1 MGILSSKLPELP
13 ESVSDRFFITYKKY
27 DYDNQY
33 HYILTSIPEN
43 LSGEVEADYK
53 VSSSLDCNWV
63 LVNDEWNST
72 FLKVYSSYR
81 NFYATDIVYSSYDMY
96 TESGEFYYSRSN
108 YDEFEVNV
116 IGSSVSS
123 STIITSLRSEFLP
136 VLLVIVPAFILI
148 VGFRKAWEFIKGGV
162 RGA

>member
-33 HYILTSIPEN
+33 HYVLTSV
-43 LSGEVEADYK
+43 SDFYAGTVDSDYK
-53 VSSSLDCNWV
+53 VSSSLGCNWV

-136 VLLVIVPAFILI
+136 VLLVIVPADEEGK
-148 VGFRKAWEFIKGGV
+148 VESV
-162 RGA
+162 TPGATSLPE

>member
-1 MGILSSKLPELP
+1 MGILSSQLPELP
-13 ESVSDRFFITYKKY
+13 ERVGDRFFITYKKFGNHY
-27 DYDNQY
+27 N
-33 HYILTSIPEN
+33 YILTSIPDIF
-43 LSGEVEADYK
+43 SGEVQNDYK
-53 VSSSLDCNWV
+53 ISSGLDYNWV
-63 LVNDEWNST
+63 LIDDEWHST
-72 FLKVYSSYR
+72 FLNSYSSYR

-96 TESGEFYYSRSN
+96 TESGDFYYSRSN
-108 YDEFEVNV
+108 YDEFEVSV

-148 VGFRKAWEFIKGGV
+148 IGFRKAWDFIKGGV

>member
-1 MGILSSKLPELP
+1 MGILSSQLPELP
-13 ESVSDRFFITYKKY
+13 ESVSDRFFITYKKCC
-27 DYDNQY
+27 DNKY

-72 FLKVYSSYR
+72 FLKVYSGYR

-108 YDEFEVNV
+108 YDFEVNV

-136 VLLVIVPAFILI
+136 VLLVIVSAFILI

>member
-33 HYILTSIPEN
+33 HYVLTSVPDSFTGIVD
-43 LSGEVEADYK
+43 SDYE
-53 VSSSLDCNWV
+53 VSSSLTDNFV

>member
-1 MGILSSKLPELP
+1 MGILSSQLPEIP
-13 ESVSDRFFITYKKY
+13 ESVSDRFFITYKKCC
-27 DYDNQY
+27 DNKY

-53 VSSSLDCNWV
+53 VSSSLDRNWV

-96 TESGEFYYSRSN
+96 IESGEFYYSRSN